1 MPTVRKAVPP
11 LCVALLLVGPGAV
24 AAEEGE
30 KVYQESCT
38 SCHNAK
44 TRPLDKTRLPR
55 EKWKEAVE
63 RMEGMGAEVPGGKK
77 LSALL
82 DYLEQTHGPDGSAP
96 ADKGDKG
103 DKK

>member
-1 MPTVRKAVPP
+1 MLTVRAVPL
-11 LCVALLLVGPGAV
+11 LCVALLLVGPSAV
-24 AAEEGE
+24 TADEGE

-44 TRPLDKTRLPR
+44 TRPLDKIRLTR

-63 RMEGMGAEVPGGKK
+63 RMEGMGTEVPGGKK
-77 LSALL
+77 LSSLL

-96 ADKGDKG
+96 AAKDE
-103 DKK
+103 KKK